1 MRAFKTALER
11 GTPDAVYLLHGDND
25 FLKDEKVRDLIARL
39 SDPGTRDFN
48 LDQVRGGDVD
58 GARLASILDALPM
71 MADRRVVVVRDIGAL
86 KKDARAVLDRY
97 LTRPSKE
104 TVLVLVAA
112 SGWKSDAAT
121 MDRASTLELRT
132 LTDDEATAWIG
143 MRATTLGAAIA
154 EDAARLL
161 VRAVGSD
168 LAMLDGELRKLQDYE
183 IGRAHV

>member
-112 SGWKSDAAT
+112 FARFAP
-121 MDRASTLELRT
+121 
-132 LTDDEATAWIG
+132 EATF
-143 MRATTLGAAIA
+143 AA
-154 EDAARLL
+154 
-161 VRAVGSD
+161 VTVN
-168 LAMLDGELRKLQDYE
+168 
-183 IGRAHV
+183 V